1 MKTSTKTVIS
11 INNISKVYEGPP
23 PVRALDGVSLEIKEG
38 DFVSIVGQSGS
49 GKSTFLNMI
58 GLLDSITDGSIEI
71 EGKDVSEL
79 SDNELSKFRGEKIG
93 FIFQSFFLLPGL
105 TAQENVAE
113 GLLYQGISR
122 SERLEKAKEVLEQV
136 GLGDRLTHLPKE
148 LSGGQ
153 QQRVA
158 IARALV
164 QDPAFVLADEPTGNL
179 DKESGINILNILKDL
194 NNQGKTVIMIT
205 HNQEHASMFKKVIE
219 LVDRKN
225 SELMKRN
232 RLKIKDLFF
241 VALYGVRARKGRAT
255 LTSIGIG
262 IGIAAIVAVSG
273 ISASGRADLLFNTR
287 VTWYK
292 FG

>member
-1 MKTSTKTVIS
+1 MITDTKTVIS
-11 INNISKVYEGPP
+11 INNISKTYKGPP
-23 PVRALDGVSLEIKEG
+23 PVKALDEVSLEVNQG
-38 DFVSIVGQSGS
+38 DLVAIVGQSGS
-49 GKSTFLNMI
+49 GKSTLLNMI
-58 GLLDSITDGSIEI
+58 GLLDSVTAGSIQI
-71 EGKDVSEL
+71 EGKDISEL

-105 TAQENVAE
+105 NAQENVAE

-122 SERLEKAKEVLEQV
+122 SDRLVKAGEVLEKV

-205 HNQEHASMFKKVIE
+205 HNQEHANMFKKVVE
-219 LVDRKN
+219 LVDG
-225 SELMKRN
+225 
-232 RLKIKDLFF
+232 KIVKQ
-241 VALYGVRARKGRAT
+241 
-255 LTSIGIG
+255 
-262 IGIAAIVAVSG
+262 
-273 ISASGRADLLFNTR
+273 
-287 VTWYK
+287 
-292 FG
+292 

>member
-1 MKTSTKTVIS
+1 MKTDTKTVIS

-23 PVRALDGVSLEIKEG
+23 PVKALDGVSLNVKEG
-38 DFVSIVGQSGS
+38 DLVAIVGQSGS
-49 GKSTFLNMI
+49 GKSTLLNMI
-58 GLLDSITDGSIEI
+58 GLLDSVSGGSIEI
-71 EGKDVSEL
+71 EGKDISDL
-79 SDNELSKFRGEKIG
+79 TDNELSKFRGEKIG

-122 SERLEKAKEVLEQV
+122 FERLEKAGEVLEQV
-136 GLGDRLTHLPKE
+136 GLGDRLSHLPKE

-179 DKESGINILNILKDL
+179 DKESGINILNILKEL

-205 HNQEHASMFKKVIE
+205 HNQEHANMFKKVIE
-219 LVDRKN
+219 LVDG
-225 SELMKRN
+225 
-232 RLKIKDLFF
+232 KI
-241 VALYGVRARKGRAT
+241 V
-255 LTSIGIG
+255 
-262 IGIAAIVAVSG
+262 
-273 ISASGRADLLFNTR
+273 
-287 VTWYK
+287 
-292 FG
+292 

>member
-1 MKTSTKTVIS
+1 MNSVIS
-11 INNISKVYEGPP
+11 INNITKTYEGPP
-23 PVRALDGVSLEIKEG
+23 PVKALDGVTLEVQKG
-38 DFVSIVGQSGS
+38 DFVAIVGQSGS
-49 GKSTFLNMI
+49 GKSTLLNMI
-58 GLLDSITDGSIEI
+58 GLLDSVTEGTIDI
-71 EGKDVSEL
+71 EGKNISEL

-122 SERLEKAKEVLEQV
+122 TERLESATKVLEQV
-136 GLGDRLTHLPKE
+136 GLRDRTTHLPKE

-179 DKESGINILNILKDL
+179 DKESGLNILNILKEL

-205 HNQEHASMFKKVIE
+205 HNQEHADMFEKVIE
-219 LVDRKN
+219 LVDGKVV
-225 SELMKRN
+225 N
-232 RLKIKDLFF
+232 R
-241 VALYGVRARKGRAT
+241 
-255 LTSIGIG
+255 
-262 IGIAAIVAVSG
+262 
-273 ISASGRADLLFNTR
+273 
-287 VTWYK
+287 
-292 FG
+292 

>member
-23 PVRALDGVSLEIKEG
+23 PVKALDGVSLEIKEG

-71 EGKDVSEL
+71 EGKDVSKL

-122 SERLEKAKEVLEQV
+122 SERLKKAKEVLEQV
-136 GLGDRLTHLPKE
+136 GLRDRLTHLPKE
-148 LSGGQ
+148 LSGGNN
-153 QQRVA
+153 REL
-158 IARALV
+158 RLHAL
-164 QDPAFVLADEPTGNL
+164 LY
-179 DKESGINILNILKDL
+179 
-194 NNQGKTVIMIT
+194 
-205 HNQEHASMFKKVIE
+205 
-219 LVDRKN
+219 
-225 SELMKRN
+225 
-232 RLKIKDLFF
+232 KIQH
-241 VALYGVRARKGRAT
+241 
-255 LTSIGIG
+255 SC
-262 IGIAAIVAVSG
+262 
-273 ISASGRADLLFNTR
+273 
-287 VTWYK
+287 
-292 FG
+292 

>member
-1 MKTSTKTVIS
+1 MKTDTKTVIS

-23 PVRALDGVSLEIKEG
+23 PLKALDGVSLNVKEG
-38 DFVSIVGQSGS
+38 DLVAIVGQSGS
-49 GKSTFLNMI
+49 GKSTLLNMI
-58 GLLDSITDGSIEI
+58 GLLDSVSGGSIEI
-71 EGKDVSEL
+71 EGKDISDL
-79 SDNELSKFRGEKIG
+79 TDNELSKFRGEKIG

-122 SERLEKAKEVLEQV
+122 SERLEKAGEVLEQV
-136 GLGDRLTHLPKE
+136 GLGDRLSHLPKE

-179 DKESGINILNILKDL
+179 DKESGINILNILKEL

-205 HNQEHASMFKKVIE
+205 HNQEHANMFKKVIE
-219 LVDRKN
+219 LVDG
-225 SELMKRN
+225 
-232 RLKIKDLFF
+232 KI
-241 VALYGVRARKGRAT
+241 V
-255 LTSIGIG
+255 
-262 IGIAAIVAVSG
+262 
-273 ISASGRADLLFNTR
+273 
-287 VTWYK
+287 
-292 FG
+292 

>member
-1 MKTSTKTVIS
+1 MNSVIS
-11 INNISKVYEGPP
+11 INNITKTYEGPP
-23 PVRALDGVSLEIKEG
+23 PVKALDGVTLEVKKG
-38 DFVSIVGQSGS
+38 DLVAIVGQSGS
-49 GKSTFLNMI
+49 GKSTLLNMI
-58 GLLDSITDGSIEI
+58 GLLDSVTEGSIDI
-71 EGKDVSEL
+71 EGKNISEL

-122 SERLEKAKEVLEQV
+122 AERLESATKVLEQV
-136 GLGDRLTHLPKE
+136 GLGDRTTHLPKE

-179 DKESGINILNILKDL
+179 DKESGLNILNILKEL

-205 HNQEHASMFKKVIE
+205 HNQEHADMFEKVVE
-219 LVDRKN
+219 LVDG
-225 SELMKRN
+225 
-232 RLKIKDLFF
+232 KIVNK
-241 VALYGVRARKGRAT
+241 
-255 LTSIGIG
+255 
-262 IGIAAIVAVSG
+262 
-273 ISASGRADLLFNTR
+273 
-287 VTWYK
+287 
-292 FG
+292 

>member
-1 MKTSTKTVIS
+1 MITDTKTVIS
-11 INNISKVYEGPP
+11 INNISKTYEGPP
-23 PVRALDGVSLEIKEG
+23 PVKALDEVSLEVNQG
-38 DFVSIVGQSGS
+38 ALVAIVGQSGS
-49 GKSTFLNMI
+49 GKSTLLNMI
-58 GLLDSITDGSIEI
+58 GLLDSVTAGSIQI
-71 EGKDVSEL
+71 EGKDISEL

-105 TAQENVAE
+105 NAQENVAE

-122 SERLEKAKEVLEQV
+122 SERLLKAGEVLEKV

-205 HNQEHASMFKKVIE
+205 HNQEHASMFKKVVE
-219 LVDRKN
+219 LVDG
-225 SELMKRN
+225 
-232 RLKIKDLFF
+232 KIVKQ
-241 VALYGVRARKGRAT
+241 
-255 LTSIGIG
+255 
-262 IGIAAIVAVSG
+262 
-273 ISASGRADLLFNTR
+273 
-287 VTWYK
+287 
-292 FG
+292 

>member
-1 MKTSTKTVIS
+1 MNSVIS
-11 INNISKVYEGPP
+11 INNITKTYEGPP
-23 PVRALDGVSLEIKEG
+23 PVKALDGVTLEVEKG
-38 DFVSIVGQSGS
+38 DLVAIVGQSGS
-49 GKSTFLNMI
+49 GKSTLLNMI
-58 GLLDSITDGSIEI
+58 GLLDSVTEGSIDI
-71 EGKDVSEL
+71 EGKNISEL

-122 SERLEKAKEVLEQV
+122 AERLESATKVLEQV
-136 GLGDRLTHLPKE
+136 GLGDRTTHLPKE

-179 DKESGINILNILKDL
+179 DKESGLNILNILKEL

-205 HNQEHASMFKKVIE
+205 HNQEHANMFEKVVE
-219 LVDRKN
+219 LVDG
-225 SELMKRN
+225 
-232 RLKIKDLFF
+232 KIVNK
-241 VALYGVRARKGRAT
+241 
-255 LTSIGIG
+255 
-262 IGIAAIVAVSG
+262 
-273 ISASGRADLLFNTR
+273 
-287 VTWYK
+287 
-292 FG
+292 

>member
-1 MKTSTKTVIS
+1 MKTDTKTVIS

-23 PVRALDGVSLEIKEG
+23 PVKALDGVSLNVKEG
-38 DFVSIVGQSGS
+38 DLVAIVGQSGS
-49 GKSTFLNMI
+49 GKSTLLNMI
-58 GLLDSITDGSIEI
+58 GLLDSVSGGSIEI
-71 EGKDVSEL
+71 EGKDI
-79 SDNELSKFRGEKIG
+79 SDLTDNKLSKFRGEKIG

-122 SERLEKAKEVLEQV
+122 SERLEKAGEVLEQV
-136 GLGDRLTHLPKE
+136 GLGDRLSHLPKE

-179 DKESGINILNILKDL
+179 DKESGINILNILKEL

-205 HNQEHASMFKKVIE
+205 HNQEHANMFKKVIE
-219 LVDRKN
+219 LVDG
-225 SELMKRN
+225 
-232 RLKIKDLFF
+232 KI
-241 VALYGVRARKGRAT
+241 V
-255 LTSIGIG
+255 
-262 IGIAAIVAVSG
+262 
-273 ISASGRADLLFNTR
+273 
-287 VTWYK
+287 
-292 FG
+292 

>member
-1 MKTSTKTVIS
+1 MKTDTKTVIS

-23 PVRALDGVSLEIKEG
+23 PVKALDGVSLNVKEG
-38 DFVSIVGQSGS
+38 DLVAIVGQSGS
-49 GKSTFLNMI
+49 GKSTLLNMI
-58 GLLDSITDGSIEI
+58 GLLDSVSGGSIEI
-71 EGKDVSEL
+71 EGKDISDL
-79 SDNELSKFRGEKIG
+79 TDNELSKFRGEKIG

-122 SERLEKAKEVLEQV
+122 SDRLDKAGEVLEQV
-136 GLGDRLTHLPKE
+136 GLGDRLSHLPKE

-179 DKESGINILNILKDL
+179 DKESGINILNILKEL

-205 HNQEHASMFKKVIE
+205 HNQEHANMFKKVIE
-219 LVDRKN
+219 LVDGKIVKN
-225 SELMKRN
+225 EKKKTKN
-232 RLKIKDLFF
+232 
-241 VALYGVRARKGRAT
+241 
-255 LTSIGIG
+255 
-262 IGIAAIVAVSG
+262 
-273 ISASGRADLLFNTR
+273 
-287 VTWYK
+287 
-292 FG
+292 

>member
-1 MKTSTKTVIS
+1 MKTDTKTVIS

-23 PVRALDGVSLEIKEG
+23 PVKELDGVSLNVKEG
-38 DFVSIVGQSGS
+38 DLVAIVGQSGS
-49 GKSTFLNMI
+49 GKSTLLNMI
-58 GLLDSITDGSIEI
+58 GLLDSVSAGSIEI
-71 EGKDVSEL
+71 EGKDISDL
-79 SDNELSKFRGEKIG
+79 TDNELSKFRGEKIG

-122 SERLEKAKEVLEQV
+122 SERLEKAEEVLEQV
-136 GLGDRLTHLPKE
+136 GLGDRLSHLPKE

-179 DKESGINILNILKDL
+179 DKESGINILNILKEL

-205 HNQEHASMFKKVIE
+205 HNQEHANMFKKVIE
-219 LVDRKN
+219 LVDG
-225 SELMKRN
+225 
-232 RLKIKDLFF
+232 KI
-241 VALYGVRARKGRAT
+241 V
-255 LTSIGIG
+255 
-262 IGIAAIVAVSG
+262 
-273 ISASGRADLLFNTR
+273 
-287 VTWYK
+287 
-292 FG
+292 

>member
-1 MKTSTKTVIS
+1 MKTDTRTVIS
-11 INNISKVYEGPP
+11 INDISKVYEGPP
-23 PVRALDGVSLEIKEG
+23 PVKALDGVSLNVKEG
-38 DFVSIVGQSGS
+38 DLVAIVGQSGS
-49 GKSTFLNMI
+49 GKSTLLNMI
-58 GLLDSITDGSIEI
+58 GLLDSVTDGSIEI
-71 EGKDVSEL
+71 EGKDISDL
-79 SDNELSKFRGEKIG
+79 TDNELSKFRGEKIG

-122 SERLEKAKEVLEQV
+122 PERLEKAGEVLEQV
-136 GLGDRLTHLPKE
+136 GLGDRFSHLPKE

-205 HNQEHASMFKKVIE
+205 HNQEHANMFKKVIE
-219 LVDRKN
+219 LVDG
-225 SELMKRN
+225 
-232 RLKIKDLFF
+232 KI
-241 VALYGVRARKGRAT
+241 V
-255 LTSIGIG
+255 
-262 IGIAAIVAVSG
+262 
-273 ISASGRADLLFNTR
+273 
-287 VTWYK
+287 
-292 FG
+292 

>member
-1 MKTSTKTVIS
+1 MITDTKTVIS
-11 INNISKVYEGPP
+11 INNISKTYEGPP
-23 PVRALDGVSLEIKEG
+23 PVKALDEVSLKVNQG
-38 DFVSIVGQSGS
+38 DLVAIVGQSGS
-49 GKSTFLNMI
+49 GKSTLLNMI
-58 GLLDSITDGSIEI
+58 GLLDSVTAGSIQI
-71 EGKDVSEL
+71 EGRDISEL

-105 TAQENVAE
+105 NAQENVAE

-122 SERLEKAKEVLEQV
+122 SDRLLKAGEVLEKV

-205 HNQEHASMFKKVIE
+205 HNQEHANMFKKVVE
-219 LVDRKN
+219 LVDG
-225 SELMKRN
+225 
-232 RLKIKDLFF
+232 KIVKQ
-241 VALYGVRARKGRAT
+241 
-255 LTSIGIG
+255 
-262 IGIAAIVAVSG
+262 
-273 ISASGRADLLFNTR
+273 
-287 VTWYK
+287 
-292 FG
+292 

>member
-1 MKTSTKTVIS
+1 MITDTKTVIS
-11 INNISKVYEGPP
+11 INNISKTYEGPP
-23 PVRALDGVSLEIKEG
+23 PVKALDEVSLEVNQG
-38 DFVSIVGQSGS
+38 DLVAIVGQSGS
-49 GKSTFLNMI
+49 GKSTLLNMI
-58 GLLDSITDGSIEI
+58 GLLDSVTAGSIQI
-71 EGKDVSEL
+71 EGKDISEL

-105 TAQENVAE
+105 NAQENVAE

-122 SERLEKAKEVLEQV
+122 SDRLLKAGEVLEKV

-205 HNQEHASMFKKVIE
+205 HNQEHANMFKKVVE
-219 LVDRKN
+219 VVDG
-225 SELMKRN
+225 
-232 RLKIKDLFF
+232 KIVKQ
-241 VALYGVRARKGRAT
+241 
-255 LTSIGIG
+255 
-262 IGIAAIVAVSG
+262 
-273 ISASGRADLLFNTR
+273 
-287 VTWYK
+287 
-292 FG
+292 

>member
-1 MKTSTKTVIS
+1 MITYTKTVIS
-11 INNISKVYEGPP
+11 INNISKTYEGPP
-23 PVRALDGVSLEIKEG
+23 PVKALDEVSLEVNQG
-38 DFVSIVGQSGS
+38 DLVAIVGQSGS
-49 GKSTFLNMI
+49 GKSTLLNMI
-58 GLLDSITDGSIEI
+58 GLLDSVTAGSIQI
-71 EGKDVSEL
+71 EGKDISEL

-105 TAQENVAE
+105 NAQENVAE

-122 SERLEKAKEVLEQV
+122 SDRLVKAGEVLEKV

-205 HNQEHASMFKKVIE
+205 HNQEHANMFKKVVE
-219 LVDRKN
+219 LVDG
-225 SELMKRN
+225 
-232 RLKIKDLFF
+232 KIVKQ
-241 VALYGVRARKGRAT
+241 
-255 LTSIGIG
+255 
-262 IGIAAIVAVSG
+262 
-273 ISASGRADLLFNTR
+273 
-287 VTWYK
+287 
-292 FG
+292 

>member
-1 MKTSTKTVIS
+1 MNSVIS
-11 INNISKVYEGPP
+11 INNITKTYEGPP
-23 PVRALDGVSLEIKEG
+23 PVKALDGVTLEVQKG
-38 DFVSIVGQSGS
+38 DFVAIVGQSGS
-49 GKSTFLNMI
+49 GKSTLLNMI
-58 GLLDSITDGSIEI
+58 GLLDSVTEGTIDI
-71 EGKDVSEL
+71 EGKNISEL

-122 SERLEKAKEVLEQV
+122 TERLESATKVLEQV
-136 GLGDRLTHLPKE
+136 GLGDRTTHLPKE

-179 DKESGINILNILKDL
+179 DKESGLNILNILKEL

-205 HNQEHASMFKKVIE
+205 HNQEHADMFEKVIE
-219 LVDRKN
+219 LVDGKVVN
-225 SELMKRN
+225 
-232 RLKIKDLFF
+232 I
-241 VALYGVRARKGRAT
+241 
-255 LTSIGIG
+255 
-262 IGIAAIVAVSG
+262 
-273 ISASGRADLLFNTR
+273 
-287 VTWYK
+287 
-292 FG
+292 